1 MSYPEKFTGVAIM
14 DVKDWQ
20 HPKTVKFD
28 PKVLGDH
35 DVDVK
40 VECCG
45 VCGSDHHGSTGL
57 WGEQPYPY
65 VAGHEVIGRVVKLGP
80 KCDSGLK
87 IGDRVGIGA
96 QVGSCMECDRCKN
109 NNESYCPKIV
119 WTMASTYPD
128 GYISK
133 GGFANYIRLH
143 EHYAIPIPDDL
154 ESAEAAPLMCG
165 GVTVFSPLYRNGCGP
180 GKKVG
185 ILGIGGI
192 GHMGILF
199 AKAMGAEVYAI
210 SRSSKKKEDAIKLGA
225 DHFIATKEEKDWAQ
239 KYFDTLDLLVI
250 CAGSLTEIDFDALPK
265 IMKIGGRMVSIS
277 VPENHERIELKPLG
291 LLGASIHASSIGSPM
306 ELRELLKLV
315 SEKKIKPWVEKVPIS
330 EEGLATVYDRMNKG
344 DVRFR
349 FTMVDYDK
357 HFGE

>member
-1 MSYPEKFTGVAIM
+1 MSYPEKFSGVAIM

-20 HPKTVKFD
+20 HPKTVEFD

-45 VCGSDHHGSTGL
+45 VCGSDHHGSTGM

-65 VAGHEVIGRVVKLGP
+65 IAGHEIIGRVVKLGP

-96 QVGSCMECDRCKN
+96 QVWSCLECKRCKN
-109 NNESYCPKIV
+109 NNESYCPKAI
-119 WTMASTYPD
+119 WTMGFPYPD
-128 GYISK
+128 GYVSR

-143 EHYAIPIPDDL
+143 EHYAIPIPDNLD
-154 ESAEAAPLMCG
+154 SAEAAPLMCG
-165 GVTVFSPLYRNGCGP
+165 GITVFSPLLRNGCGP

-192 GHMGILF
+192 GHMGVLF

-210 SRSSKKKEDAIKLGA
+210 SRSNRKKEDAIKLGA

-250 CAGSLTEIDFDALPK
+250 CAGSFTEIDFVNLPK
-265 IMKIGGRMVSIS
+265 IMAVGGKIVSIS
-277 VPENHERIELKPLG
+277 VPKSDETFELTPISLIG
-291 LLGASIHASSIGSPM
+291 TSIGASVIGSPKEIRQM
-306 ELRELLKLV
+306 LELV

-330 EEGLATVYDRMNKG
+330 EEGLATVYDRLNKG
-344 DVRFR
+344 DVRYR
-349 FTMVDYDK
+349 FAMVDYDK
-357 HFGE
+357 HFAK

>member
-14 DVKDWQ
+14 DVNDWQ
-20 HPKTVKFD
+20 HPKTVEFD

-57 WGEQPYPY
+57 WGEQQYPY
-65 VAGHEVIGRVVKLGP
+65 VAGHEVIGRVVKVGP

-87 IGDRVGIGA
+87 VGDRVGIGA
-96 QVGSCMECDRCKN
+96 QVWSCMECKRCKN
-109 NNESYCPKIV
+109 NNESYCPKAI
-119 WTMASTYPD
+119 WTMGMAYPD
-128 GYISK
+128 GYVSK
-133 GGFANYIRLH
+133 GGFADYIRLH

-154 ESAEAAPLMCG
+154 DSAEAAPLMCG
-165 GVTVFSPLYRNGCGP
+165 GITVFSPLLRNGCGP

-192 GHMGILF
+192 GHMGVLF

-210 SRSSKKKEDAIKLGA
+210 SRSSRKKEDAIKLGA
-225 DHFIATKEEKDWAQ
+225 DHFIATKEERDWVE

-250 CAGSLTEIDFDALPK
+250 CAGSFTEIDFVNLPK
-265 IMKIGGRMVSIS
+265 IMTVGGKIVCIG
-277 VPENHERIELKPLG
+277 VPKFDEKLELTPFSLMG
-291 LLGASIHASSIGSPM
+291 TSFGASGIGSPK
-306 ELRELLKLV
+306 EIRQLLELV

-344 DVRFR
+344 DVRYR
-349 FTMVDYDK
+349 FTMVDHDK
-357 HFGE
+357 YFAK

>member
-14 DVKDWQ
+14 DVNDWQ
-20 HPKTVKFD
+20 HPKTVEFD

-45 VCGSDHHGSTGL
+45 VCGSDHHGSTGV

-65 VAGHEVIGRVVKLGP
+65 VACHEVIGRVVKVGA

-96 QVGSCMECDRCKN
+96 QVWSCLECKRCKN
-109 NNESYCPKIV
+109 SDEPYCPKAV
-119 WTMASTYPD
+119 WTMGIPYSD

-143 EHYAIPIPDDL
+143 EHFAIPIPDNLD
-154 ESAEAAPLMCG
+154 SAEAAPLMCG
-165 GVTVFSPLYRNGCGP
+165 GITVFSPLLRNGCGP

-192 GHMGILF
+192 GHMGVLF

-210 SRSSKKKEDAIKLGA
+210 SRTSRKKEDAMKLGA
-225 DHFIATKEEKDWAQ
+225 DHFIATKEEKGWAQ
-239 KYFDTLDLLVI
+239 KLL
-250 CAGSLTEIDFDALPK
+250 
-265 IMKIGGRMVSIS
+265 
-277 VPENHERIELKPLG
+277 
-291 LLGASIHASSIGSPM
+291 
-306 ELRELLKLV
+306 
-315 SEKKIKPWVEKVPIS
+315 
-330 EEGLATVYDRMNKG
+330 
-344 DVRFR
+344 
-349 FTMVDYDK
+349 
-357 HFGE
+357 